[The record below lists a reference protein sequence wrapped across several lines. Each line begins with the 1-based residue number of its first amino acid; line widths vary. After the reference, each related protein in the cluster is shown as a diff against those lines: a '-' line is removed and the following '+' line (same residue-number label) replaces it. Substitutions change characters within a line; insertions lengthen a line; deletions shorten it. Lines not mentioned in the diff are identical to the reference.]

1 MMPRQSTPSY
11 GYTEEIPNGGHAIT
25 GVPTSITVFLGRALT
40 GPVVTDQEGGTEVIY
55 SFADYESL
63 FGGLS
68 HDAPMSYGVRDFFL
82 NGGSQ
87 AVIARLL
94 SADNQPLTPADY
106 VKALENGVLDHVDI
120 FNLLCI
126 PPDNIEVPTDTAPVV
141 WSSAAAYCVR
151 RRAMVI
157 LDSPVAWTDNARQ
170 GNFSADYIDPTKLG
184 IEGDN
189 ARNAAVYF
197 PRVVEAD
204 PLLEG
209 QPRVMP
215 ACGLIAGV
223 MAGTDA
229 SRGVWKAPAGIDAGL
244 NGVLNLE
251 LAMTDDQNGVL
262 NPLGINCLRRFPVV
276 GPVVW
281 GARTLRGADQLE
293 DDYKYISVRRLTL
306 YIEES
311 LYRGTK
317 WAVYEPNAE
326 PLWASLRLSVNNF
339 LADLQREGAFYS
351 YFVKCDSST
360 TTPDDIAMGIV
371 NIIVGIAPVEPAE
384 FVVIQIQQ
392 TAGQTS

>member
-1 MMPRQSTPSY
+1 MMPGQGAPADGYIEETPNSVN
-11 GYTEEIPNGGHAIT
+11 TII

-40 GPVVTDQEGGTEVIY
+40 GPVVTDHEDGTEVIY
-55 SFADYESL
+55 SFADYERL

-68 HDAPMSYGVRDFFL
+68 HDAPISYAVRDFFL
-82 NGGSQ
+82 NGGGQ
-87 AVIARLL
+87 AVIARLP
-94 SADNQPLTPADY
+94 SADNQPLAPEDY
-106 VKALENGVLDHVDI
+106 VKVLENGVLDQVDI

-126 PPDNIEVPTDTAPVV
+126 PPDNIEVPTDTAPIV
-141 WSSAAAYCVR
+141 WSWAAAYCVR

-170 GNFSADYIDPTKLG
+170 GNFSADYMDPTKLG

-204 PLLEG
+204 PLLEE

-215 ACGLIAGV
+215 ACGVIAGV
-223 MAGTDA
+223 MASTDA
-229 SRGVWKAPAGIDAGL
+229 TRGVWKAPAGIDAGL
-244 NGVLNLE
+244 NGIIKIEINL
-251 LAMTDDQNGVL
+251 TDDQNGLL
-262 NPLGINCLRRFPVV
+262 NPLGINCLRSFPVI

-293 DDYKYISVRRLTL
+293 DDYKYITVRRLTL

-311 LYRGTK
+311 IYRGTK
-317 WAVYEPNAE
+317 WAVFEPNAD
-326 PLWASLRLSVNNF
+326 PLWTSLRLSVNSF
-339 LADLQREGAFYS
+339 LADLQRQGAFYS
-351 YFVKCDSST
+351 YFVNCDNKT
-360 TTPDDIAMGIV
+360 TTPDDIALGIV
-371 NIIVGIAPVEPAE
+371 NIIVGIAPVDPAE
-384 FVVIQIQQ
+384 FVIIEIQQ